1 MNIACILADTNYPL
15 FADRTVY
22 GLRFVERLQ
31 RQFREFKFDEV
42 LFVSDLP
49 SPTEN
54 MKSINIPDLIR
65 FANNLDIQQ
74 DIRLFMVMSNV
85 IMDDRLIKFTRDH
98 NEDIQLTEQGGFVK
112 LSGSNLKSFIHYL
125 SQVKDISQLIDFT
138 KKQKDPYS
146 IKIVTPN
153 NFDSYIEDLRLNFV
167 PYYFQYEKDSDLRS
181 IENQMYEANFK
192 GTMDFIAT
200 YIYKYP
206 VREITRFLSRYP
218 SVNPNY
224 ITFLSILA
232 SFAVPSLFALGYM
245 GLAVLTGWCM
255 FIFDSVDG
263 KLARLT
269 VRLSR
274 TAGIIEH
281 ATSAPAIFL
290 WFAGLTWHFAN
301 GRFFAF
307 DNINTI
313 AGWTLMTLYWVDKT
327 MCGIFRIKFKRE
339 IYDFAIIDKTFHL
352 IACRRA
358 IILLIVTVGYI
369 AGLTESS
376 FHFLAFW
383 MVCSFVFH
391 LLRLIWISASLSI
404 SNSHQT

>member
-1 MNIACILADTNYPL
+1 MNIACIVADQNYPSYSEQ
-15 FADRTVY
+15 TVY

-31 RQFREFKFDEV
+31 RQFLEFKCDEV
-42 LFVSDLP
+42 FFVSDLP
-49 SPTEN
+49 SPAEN
-54 MKSINIPDLIR
+54 MKSKNIPDFIR
-65 FANNLDIQQ
+65 FAKNLDVQQ
-74 DIRLFMVMSNV
+74 DIRLLMVKSNV
-85 IMDDRLIKFTRDH
+85 IMDDRLIKFARDSY
-98 NEDIQLTEQGGFVK
+98 EDLQLTEQGGFVK
-112 LSGSNLKSFIHYL
+112 LSGSNLKAFIHHL
-125 SQVKDISQLIDFT
+125 STVKDISQLIDFT
-138 KKQKDPYS
+138 KKQEDSYS
-146 IKIVTPN
+146 IKVVTPN

-167 PYYFQYEKDSDLRS
+167 PYYFQYESGSDLRS

-218 SVNPNY
+218 FVKPNY
-224 ITFLSILA
+224 VTFLSIIA
-232 SFAVPSLFALGYM
+232 SFAVPLLFAFGYM
-245 GLAVLTGWCM
+245 GFAVLTGWCM

-290 WFAGLTWHFAN
+290 WFAGLTWYFSN
-301 GRFFAF
+301 GQFFDF

-313 AGWTLMTLYWVDKT
+313 AGWILMVLYWVDKT

-339 IYDFAIIDKTFHL
+339 IYDFANIDKTFHL

-369 AGLTESS
+369 TGKTESS
-376 FHFLAFW
+376 FRFLAFW
-383 MVCSFVFH
+383 MICSFVFH
-391 LLRLIWISASLSI
+391 LMRILWISTGI
-404 SNSHQT
+404 SKSSSHQT

>member
-1 MNIACILADTNYPL
+1 
-15 FADRTVY
+15 
-22 GLRFVERLQ
+22 
-31 RQFREFKFDEV
+31 
-42 LFVSDLP
+42 
-49 SPTEN
+49 
-54 MKSINIPDLIR
+54 
-65 FANNLDIQQ
+65 
-74 DIRLFMVMSNV
+74 
-85 IMDDRLIKFTRDH
+85 MDDRLIKFMRDSK
-98 NEDIQLTEQGGFVK
+98 EDLQLTEHGGFVK
-112 LSGSNLKSFIHYL
+112 LSGSNLEVFVHHL
-125 SQVKDISQLIDFT
+125 SQVKDTGQLIDFT
-138 KKQKDPYS
+138 KKQPDSFS
-146 IKIVTPN
+146 INIVTPN

-167 PYYFQYEKDSDLRS
+167 PYYFQYESDSDLRS

-218 SVNPNY
+218 SVKPNY
-224 ITFLSILA
+224 ITFLSIVA
-232 SFAVPSLFALGYM
+232 SFAVPLLFALGYM

-301 GRFFAF
+301 GQLFAF

-313 AGWTLMTLYWVDKT
+313 AGWILMILYWVDKT

-369 AGLTESS
+369 AGKTESS
-376 FHFLAFW
+376 FRFLAFW

-391 LLRLIWISASLSI
+391 LLRIIWISARLSK